1 MVMSMRI
8 TVYAFVG
15 GLVARIRDSG
25 PQCCCFLGSGWREG
39 SKVLL
44 LNKVTVQVLDSSWGL
59 DAFSDSKAAAEQV
72 LDRGYQ
78 ISINAV
84 NQQFHGAAAWLKLQ
98 LLEYH
103 TLCMHF
109 LLWHY
114 RNGISPHSP

>member
-1 MVMSMRI
+1 MSAIQVRSAA
-8 TVYAFVG
+8 VFLVLVG
-15 GLVARIRDSG
+15 EKG
-25 PQCCCFLGSGWREG
+25 PKCCCRQWVGSCR
-39 SKVLL
+39 L
-44 LNKVTVQVLDSSWGL
+44 LNKVTVQVLDSSGGL

-103 TLCMHF
+103 TICMHF

-114 RNGISPHSP
+114 RTGISPHSP